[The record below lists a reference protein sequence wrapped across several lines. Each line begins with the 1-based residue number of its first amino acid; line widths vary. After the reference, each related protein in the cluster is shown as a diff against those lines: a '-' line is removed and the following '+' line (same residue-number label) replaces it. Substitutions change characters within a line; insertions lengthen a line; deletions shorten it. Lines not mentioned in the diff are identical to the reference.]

1 MEEERFQQLLTALVV
16 KKAKEMKPETYNG
29 SEEDTITALNRNE
42 EDKNQI
48 MNWIKKLGESGE
60 LEQELSALEQEQEQM
75 PYFKEGG
82 KLDYLQSLKK
92 GGKMKSKKC
101 SCGCDLITKKEKGGK
116 MIQSCAC
123 GCKPKL
129 ENGGE
134 IQKLKPGGFFDKFKQ
149 YYGVN
154 TGEGRYDSQG
164 RLINRQVQNTRPIT
178 NIPSSLPQENQS
190 MTESQWRQQP
200 ERLRGR
206 FPNPVLQSLGEE
218 YTVLSAPVIETIIP
232 ANVHAGQFN
241 QTATPTKTG
250 VVTKSTKPK
259 AQASQPAK
267 STTTQPE
274 TKAQPNTNISV
285 VDYLNSMGRASDR
298 AARATLAKEL
308 GMSSYNF
315 SASDNL
321 KLLELI
327 KQKGR
332 NTGEVK
338 IDYPT
343 LAKPVNV
350 PGMSIPV
357 PKVQATPAVP
367 ELQDR
372 QGFPTPNLV
381 TNMYTQMY
389 STPQWQKDLI
399 NKK

>member
-1 MEEERFQQLLTALVV
+1 MEEERFQQLLTQLVV

-29 SEEDTITALNRNE
+29 SEEDTIAALNRNE

-48 MNWIKKLGESGE
+48 MDWIKKLGESGE
-60 LEQELSALEQEQEQM
+60 LEQELSTLEQEQEQM

-101 SCGCDLITKKEKGGK
+101 SCGCDLVTKKEKGGK
-116 MIQSCAC
+116 LVQSCAC

-129 ENGGE
+129 ENGGK
-134 IQKLKPGGFFDKFKQ
+134 IQKLEPGGFFDRFKK

-154 TGEGRYDSQG
+154 TGEYKFDSQG
-164 RLINRQVQNTRPIT
+164 RPFVRHAQNTKPIT
-178 NIPSSLPQENQS
+178 NIPSSLPQEVS
-190 MTESQWRQQP
+190 PMTEAQWRQQP

-206 FPNPVLQSLGEE
+206 FPNPVLQSLGEK
-218 YTVLSAPVIETIIP
+218 YTVLSTPVIETIIP

-241 QTATPTKTG
+241 QTTTPTKTG
-250 VVTKSTKPK
+250 VVTKSSQSEAKP
-259 AQASQPAK
+259 AAT
-267 STTTQPE
+267 TTTQ
-274 TKAQPNTNISV
+274 QLNTNVSV
-285 VDYLNSMGRASDR
+285 VDYLNSTGRASDKASR
-298 AARATLAKEL
+298 AALAKEL

-315 SASDNL
+315 SAADNL
-321 KLLELI
+321 KLLQLI

-332 NTGEVK
+332 NTGKVD
-338 IDYPT
+338 IQYPT
-343 LAKPVNV
+343 LVKPINV
-350 PGMSIPV
+350 PGASIPT

-367 ELQDR
+367 GIVPR
-372 QGFPTPNLV
+372 QGFSTSNS
-381 TNMYTQMY
+381 TTDMYTQMY